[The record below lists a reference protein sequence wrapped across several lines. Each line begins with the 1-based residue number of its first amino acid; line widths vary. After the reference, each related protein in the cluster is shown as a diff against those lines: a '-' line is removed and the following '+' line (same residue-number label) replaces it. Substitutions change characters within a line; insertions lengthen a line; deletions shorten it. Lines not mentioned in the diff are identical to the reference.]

1 MVAPHWAGTR
11 PARTSGVTPLNSQR
25 AIIPF
30 VLSATKHT
38 LAHAEYLLTTIQRLQ
53 GFQDVLPEDQPYWD
67 LVLTTAR
74 NLAQRFG
81 FQRLDIPI
89 VENTDLYQRGVGT
102 GSDFFVQKE
111 MYTIDEGDGESITI
125 RPEFT
130 AGFMR
135 AYLENGLSNWIQP
148 VKLYTTGPAFR
159 RERPQA
165 GRFRQHNQIN
175 AEIIGESDPAA
186 DLEVMMLAMSL
197 YHELG
202 FKGLTFQLNSTGCPA
217 CKPAYIEALKTYLQ
231 DHLGKLSP
239 LDQERLR
246 RNPLRILDSKE
257 KGMDELL
264 AQAPHIVDYLCTD
277 CENHFA
283 ELRHLLDALDQA
295 YTVNFRLV
303 RGIDYYTKT
312 VFEVWAQGIGA
323 QAAVCGG
330 GRYDILAEALDGP
343 PTPGVGFGS
352 GIERIILSLKEQGV
366 QPPTPPLPQVMV
378 VHFGGRTK
386 EAAVKLTFQLRQAGV
401 ATRLAFARE
410 KRSLK
415 SQLRE
420 ANKHQIQLVLI
431 MGEGELEQG
440 MVAVRPLTGGEQRLV
455 PLSAITDYIQQAMIV
470 SHTQQP

>member
-1 MVAPHWAGTR
+1 M
-11 PARTSGVTPLNSQR
+11 S
-25 AIIPF
+25 
-30 VLSATKHT
+30 
-38 LAHAEYLLTTIQRLQ
+38 TIQRLQ
-53 GFQDVLPEDQPYWD
+53 GFQDVLPDDQPYWEM
-67 LVLTTAR
+67 VTGKAR
-74 NLAQRFG
+74 ELAQRFG
-81 FQRLDIPI
+81 FQRLDIPLI
-89 VENTDLYQRGVGT
+89 ENTDLYQRGVGT

-111 MYTIDEGDGESITI
+111 MYTIEEADGESITI

-130 AGFMR
+130 AGFVR
-135 AYLENGLSNWIQP
+135 AYLENGMGNWVQP

-165 GRFRQHNQIN
+165 GRFRQHSQFN

-197 YHELG
+197 YRELG

-217 CKPAYIEALKTYLQ
+217 CKPTYIEALKTYLQ
-231 DHLGKLSP
+231 DHLDKLAP
-239 LDQERLR
+239 VDQERLR

-257 KGMDELL
+257 KGMDALL
-264 AQAPHIVDYLCTD
+264 LNAPHITDYLCDD
-277 CENHFA
+277 CESHFA
-283 ELRHLLDALDQA
+283 QLRSLLDVLDQG
-295 YTVNFRLV
+295 YTINFRLV

-312 VFEVWAQGIGA
+312 VFEVWAEGIGA

-330 GRYDILAEALDGP
+330 GRYDILAEALGGP

-366 QPPTPPLPQVMV
+366 QPPVPPLPLVMV

-386 EAAVKLTFQLRQAGV
+386 EEAVKLTYQLRQAGV

-420 ANKHQIQLVLI
+420 ANKQQIEWVLI

-440 MVAVRPLTGGEQRLV
+440 MVALRPLTGGEQVLV
-455 PLSAITDYIQQAMIV
+455 PLAQIV
-470 SHTQQP
+470 PTLQHSLMKSDQSSVISDQSH

>member
-1 MVAPHWAGTR
+1 MT
-11 PARTSGVTPLNSQR
+11 N
-25 AIIPF
+25 
-30 VLSATKHT
+30 
-38 LAHAEYLLTTIQRLQ
+38 IQRLQ

-67 LVLTTAR
+67 LVMSKAR
-74 NLAQRFG
+74 TIAQRFG
-81 FQRLDIPI
+81 FQRLDIPLI
-89 VENTDLYQRGVGT
+89 ENTELYQRGVGT

-111 MYTIDEGDGESITI
+111 MYTIDEGDDESITL

-130 AGFMR
+130 AGFVR
-135 AYLENGLSNWIQP
+135 AYLENGMSNWVQP

-165 GRFRQHNQIN
+165 GRYRQHSQFN

-197 YHELG
+197 YRELG

-217 CKPAYIEALKTYLQ
+217 CKPVYIEALKTYLQ
-231 DHLGKLSP
+231 DHLGKLSE

-264 AQAPHIVDYLCTD
+264 ANAPHIADYLCDD
-277 CENHFA
+277 CDRHFA
-283 ELRHLLDALDQA
+283 DLRGLLDALDQS
-295 YTVNFRLV
+295 YTINFRLV

-312 VFEVWAQGIGA
+312 VFEVWAEGIGA

-330 GRYDILAEALDGP
+330 GRYDILAEALGGP

-366 QPPTPPLPQVMV
+366 QPIVPPVPPVML

-386 EAAVKLTFQLRQAGV
+386 EEAVKLTYTLRQAGI

-410 KRSLK
+410 RRSMK

-420 ANKHQIQLVLI
+420 ANKHQVQLVVI
-431 MGEGELEQG
+431 VGESELEAGQ
-440 MVAVRPLTGGEQRLV
+440 VALRPLNGGEQVLV
-455 PLSAITDYIQQAMIV
+455 PLVETVRHIQNTLNKSDQ
-470 SHTQQP
+470 